1 MCKYWLN
8 SSKKKKW
15 SVVYT
20 ALTQVRN
27 KTLEHLKYDEDSTG
41 DSATLCYRFDQ
52 WQYEGCVQS
61 ILYYIRQRKLS
72 TVLATRMN
80 PKCSG
85 IQ

>member
-41 DSATLCYRFDQ
+41 DSATLCYRFD
-52 WQYEGCVQS
+52 
-61 ILYYIRQRKLS
+61 
-72 TVLATRMN
+72 
-80 PKCSG
+80 
-85 IQ
+85 